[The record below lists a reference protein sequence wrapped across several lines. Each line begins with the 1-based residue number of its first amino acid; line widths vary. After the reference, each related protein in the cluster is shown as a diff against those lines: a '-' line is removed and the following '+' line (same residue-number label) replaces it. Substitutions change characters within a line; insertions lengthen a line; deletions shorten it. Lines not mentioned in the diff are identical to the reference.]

1 MLLHWWK
8 FKRQLSAYRD
18 HSLPHQVFRDVWKHL
33 YHCGECRDELASY
46 ETLGDMLRRVP
57 APAMPADLEFRV
69 RLRLSQERYRRQRP
83 SFVRTLVEEW
93 RHLAFPGAAGLCSAV
108 LLFMVFASHFTPAV
122 RANSGG
128 DVLLDLRTSA
138 RERDSRILDLDSKD
152 GEMVVQLLIDR
163 QGRVAD
169 YTILAGNYTPE
180 DVRKLRSNL
189 LFAVFDPARV
199 FGTPVSETLVLVQI
213 RG

>member
-8 FKRQLSAYRD
+8 FRRQLSAYRD
-18 HSLPHQVFRDVWKHL
+18 HSLPRDGFRSLWKHL
-33 YHCGECRDELASY
+33 YHCSDCREELASY
-46 ETLGDMLRRVP
+46 EMFGDMLRRAA
-57 APAMPADLEFRV
+57 APAVPLDLEFRV
-69 RLRLSQERYRRQRP
+69 KLRLSQERYRRQRP
-83 SFVRTLVEEW
+83 GLMWSLVQQW
-93 RHLAFPGAAGLCSAV
+93 RHLAFPGAAGLLSAV
-108 LLFMVFASHFTPAV
+108 VIFFLFASQFTPAV
-122 RANSGG
+122 RANGGG

-138 RERDSRILDLDSKD
+138 RIRNSYLLDLDSTSSD
-152 GEMVVQLLIDR
+152 MVVQLLIDR

-169 YTILAGNYTPE
+169 YTILAGNYTPD

-199 FGTPVSETLVLVQI
+199 FGTPVSETLVVVQI